1 MKRILPLCLIVAACA
16 RVRVASFDTQ
26 SRTFTLSG
34 NRHAGEKDFAQKA
47 QEYCQGDTPF
57 LLGCADGSRATAVVM
72 DNRGNWG
79 TGVANAHDAYRCTYQ
94 CR

>member
-1 MKRILPLCLIVAACA
+1 MKRLLPIVLIAAACA
-16 RVRVASFDTQ
+16 RVRVAEFDTQ
-26 SRTFTLSG
+26 TRTFTLSG
-34 NRHAGEKDFAQKA
+34 NKHAGEADFDQKA
-47 QEYCQGDTPF
+47 QEFCKAGTPF
-57 LLGCADGSRATAVVM
+57 LLGCGDGRRSTAVVI